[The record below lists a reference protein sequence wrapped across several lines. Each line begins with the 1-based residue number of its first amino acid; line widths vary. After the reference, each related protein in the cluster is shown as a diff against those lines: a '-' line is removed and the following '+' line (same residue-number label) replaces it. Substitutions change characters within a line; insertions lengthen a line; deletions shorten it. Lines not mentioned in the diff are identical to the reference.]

1 MQREWTPDAVAAH
14 WTLLP
19 SERDRVTATADHH
32 RLGFALLRTFFQLD
46 GRFPAFKHEVPPA
59 AVLSVA
65 QQVGAAPEVYRQYDW
80 HGRTI
85 TTPRTQIRPL
95 LAHRPESLN
104 VPRSL
109 PLAWASRVVSLP
121 RGTISPHGVKA
132 TTAVQARKR

>member
-1 MQREWTPDAVAAH
+1 M
-14 WTLLP
+14 LP
-19 SERDRVTATADHH
+19 SELDRVTATADPN
-32 RLGFALLRTFFQLD
+32 RLGFALLRKFFQLD

-85 TTPRTQIRPL
+85 TTHRAQIRTL

-104 VPRSL
+104 VPLALAR
-109 PLAWASRVVSLP
+109 AWASTAESLA
-121 RGTISPHGVKA
+121 RGTDRA
-132 TTAVQARKR
+132 ARC